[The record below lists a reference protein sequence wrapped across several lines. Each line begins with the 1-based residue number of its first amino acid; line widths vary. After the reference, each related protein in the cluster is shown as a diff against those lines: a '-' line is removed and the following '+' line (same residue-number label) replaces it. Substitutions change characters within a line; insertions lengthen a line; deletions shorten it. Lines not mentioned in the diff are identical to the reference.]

1 MKVHTV
7 GTYGGGKPW
16 EPVDLEVEGPRAGE
30 VLLRLAYSGLCH
42 SDEHVRDGF
51 DGNFPMIGGHEGSG
65 IVEAVG
71 PGVDR
76 VAVGDHV
83 VLSFIPACGACPW
96 CAAGHQN
103 LCDKGALLM
112 QGCMPDGTFRA
123 RRGDEQWAQTCCL
136 GTFAERTVVSQW
148 SCVPIDKSIPLDV
161 AALVGCGVPTGWGAA
176 VYAADVRPGEVVVVF
191 GSGGVGVNAVQGAA
205 LAGASK
211 VVVVD
216 PVEKKREFAMERG
229 ATHAFATAGEA
240 TEYVLSVTN
249 GQGADKSIVV
259 VGTVDAQVAR
269 EAFDIVSKNGVE
281 VIVGMSAG
289 YVDSIALPG
298 TVLAFYQKTV
308 KGTLYGGCNPLA
320 DIPKILRLYQEG
332 AIALDELI
340 TNRYSLD
347 DVAIGYA
354 DMHAGKNIR
363 GIVEINPQ

>member
-1 MKVHTV
+1 
-7 GTYGGGKPW
+7 
-16 EPVDLEVEGPRAGE
+16 
-30 VLLRLAYSGLCH
+30 
-42 SDEHVRDGF
+42 
-51 DGNFPMIGGHEGSG
+51 
-65 IVEAVG
+65 
-71 PGVDR
+71 
-76 VAVGDHV
+76 
-83 VLSFIPACGACPW
+83 
-96 CAAGHQN
+96 
-103 LCDKGALLM
+103 
-112 QGCMPDGTFRA
+112 MPDGTFRA
-123 RRGDEQWAQTCCL
+123 RRDNEEWAQTCCL

-148 SCVPIDKSIPLDV
+148 SCVPIDKNIPLDV

-191 GSGGVGVNAVQGAA
+191 GSGGVGINSVQGAA
-205 LAGASK
+205 LAGAAK

-216 PVEKKREFAMERG
+216 PVEGKRDFAMSWG
-229 ATHAFATAGEA
+229 ATHAFATAAEA

-269 EAFDIVSKNGVE
+269 EAFDIISKNGVE

-289 YVDSIALPG
+289 YVDSISLPG

-332 AIALDELI
+332 KIALDELI
-340 TNRYSLD
+340 TNRYPLD
-347 DVAIGYA
+347 EVAVGYA

-363 GIVEINPQ
+363 GIIEINPQ